1 MARNAKKAS
10 DSLQPR
16 RPHRYERLNKHEE
29 TPPEIGLWVRG
40 IADSLLMVDQA
51 SRCLYANEAFAA
63 FLKTTPEA
71 LTGKTVDEFLPE
83 AHYPRFR
90 REFARDD
97 AKKMPV
103 QFEEY
108 HDGSRRWYECHC
120 YPLAA
125 GGMTVVLYD
134 TTVRKQVEAALLESR
149 RALEAAI
156 VGSNAGVWRIDLDPQ
171 RPRFEPDY
179 AYLSPQLKTLLGFTD
194 EELPN
199 SRSAWPGPCSA

>member
-40 IADSLLMVDQA
+40 IADGLLMVDQA

-83 AHYPRFR
+83 RIIPA
-90 REFARDD
+90 
-97 AKKMPV
+97 
-103 QFEEY
+103 
-108 HDGSRRWYECHC
+108 S
-120 YPLAA
+120 
-125 GGMTVVLYD
+125 GGNSPAPT
-134 TTVRKQVEAALLESR
+134 RKR
-149 RALEAAI
+149 C
-156 VGSNAGVWRIDLDPQ
+156 P
-171 RPRFEPDY
+171 Y
-179 AYLSPQLKTLLGFTD
+179 
-194 EELPN
+194 N
-199 SRSAWPGPCSA
+199 SRSITTAADAGMSATAIPSRPEA